1 MVYTPPATRL
11 LPCPRCRYDLRGRV
25 VGEHCPECGWTI
37 DTFGPVWWDDS
48 LLKRM
53 MLFARVAA
61 IPCWILLLVPLHF
74 IGVIGD
80 LGSQRRF
87 DLEATLAM
95 FCIFM
100 PIQVIAQAIAMF
112 AIADTRLGESRARA
126 LFWAAIVRVAAFG
139 LAAFVLY
146 LEWSVAVGRLMA
158 VSYFV
163 LPLFAVGSDIV
174 TSRVLASLEAEAC
187 PLLWTKPRTR
197 VKVARGALWIVYPFL
212 LVPFLGWYFAPIIWT
227 VAMAWCFGEL
237 RGVADAS
244 RTAER
249 SLRAGAA
256 PLP

>member
-1 MVYTPPATRL
+1 
-11 LPCPRCRYDLRGRV
+11 
-25 VGEHCPECGWTI
+25 
-37 DTFGPVWWDDS
+37 VWWDDS
-48 LLKRM
+48 LLKQM

-74 IGVIGD
+74 IFVVAKADFASIEFTFGI
-80 LGSQRRF
+80 
-87 DLEATLAM
+87 
-95 FCIFM
+95 FCVLM
-100 PIQVIAQAIAMF
+100 PTQVIAQAIAMI

-139 LAAFVLY
+139 LAAFVFY
-146 LEWSVAVGRLMA
+146 LEWSGLLA

-163 LPLFAVGSDIV
+163 LPCFAVGSDIV

-212 LVPFLGWYFAPIIWT
+212 LVPFIGWYFAPIIWT
-227 VAMAWCFGEL
+227 VAMACCFGEL

-256 PLP
+256 PLS

>member
-1 MVYTPPATRL
+1 
-11 LPCPRCRYDLRGRV
+11 
-25 VGEHCPECGWTI
+25 
-37 DTFGPVWWDDS
+37 VWWDDS

-74 IGVIGD
+74 IFVVANAD
-80 LGSQRRF
+80 LFAGIEF
-87 DLEATLAM
+87 TFGI
-95 FCIFM
+95 FCVLM
-100 PIQVIAQAIAMF
+100 PTQVIAQAIAMI

-139 LAAFVLY
+139 LAAFVFY
-146 LEWSVAVGRLMA
+146 LEWSGLLA

-163 LPLFAVGSDIV
+163 LPCFAVGSDIV

-212 LVPFLGWYFAPIIWT
+212 LVPFIGWYFAPIIWT
-227 VAMAWCFGEL
+227 VAMACCFGEL

-244 RTAER
+244 RTAAR

-256 PLP
+256 PLS

>member
-1 MVYTPPATRL
+1 
-11 LPCPRCRYDLRGRV
+11 
-25 VGEHCPECGWTI
+25 
-37 DTFGPVWWDDS
+37 
-48 LLKRM
+48 M

-74 IGVIGD
+74 IFVVANADFAGIEFTFGI
-80 LGSQRRF
+80 
-87 DLEATLAM
+87 
-95 FCIFM
+95 FCVLM
-100 PIQVIAQAIAMF
+100 PTQVIAQAIAMI

-139 LAAFVLY
+139 LAAFVFY
-146 LEWSVAVGRLMA
+146 LEWSGLLA

-163 LPLFAVGSDIV
+163 LPCFAVGSDIV